1 MDWRASLLGSAT
13 TREKEEK
20 QAQSQ
25 PQRVFL
31 FLIPYPFQTVVLL
44 PSERP
49 RGSRFLLTSGGWKPP
64 PEGKRNGFISGFEKL
79 RVPITLRVVLIGS
92 GAAQMFQSSGQAAT
106 TQPNGLRSKV
116 LPARSRLWPPIPLPV
131 RDLKVTT
138 GELWTMDEVEIEC
151 LAC

>member
-64 PEGKRNGFISGFEKL
+64 PEGKSNGFISGFEKL
-79 RVPITLRVVLIGS
+79 RVPRTLRVALIGMAPTVNQNAPSMDSTSEVRERLKCFRAAVRLRPPSRTVCEARCCLRGLNS
-92 GAAQMFQSSGQAAT
+92 GRPFHCRFGT
-106 TQPNGLRSKV
+106 
-116 LPARSRLWPPIPLPV
+116 SR
-131 RDLKVTT
+131 
-138 GELWTMDEVEIEC
+138 
-151 LAC
+151 